1 MISTTSELRSYAGRL
16 YRGLLKA
23 VNAGDV
29 ASIQDLKIQNTLLRR
44 SGTISPVVYRVNQLV
59 ISKLA
64 PVVPAFAN
72 GNESGLSGLGSM
84 SGLFTW
90 VGDAAKSVW
99 GAGKKVVEG
108 AGDIIKIDVPEN
120 DDPLRIN
127 LPSLDTELRDLFSS
141 GDIELVTGD
150 GTPAR
155 PPGISNLAKPSWL
168 MVGLAAAI
176 VFMIAKK

>member
-23 VNAGDV
+23 IAAGDV
-29 ASIQDLKIQNTLLRR
+29 ASIQDLRIQNTLLRR
-44 SGTISPVVYRVNQLV
+44 SGTISPVVYRVNKLV
-59 ISKLA
+59 LAKLA
-64 PVVPAFAN
+64 PAAPAFAN

-99 GAGKKVVEG
+99 GAGKNIIEG
-108 AGDIIKIDVPEN
+108 AGDIIKIDVPES

-127 LPSLDTELRDLFSS
+127 LPSLDKELKDLFSS

-150 GTPAR
+150 GTPAGS
-155 PPGISNLAKPSWL
+155 PDISNLARPSWL

-176 VFMIAKK
+176 VFIIARK

>member
-16 YRGLLKA
+16 YRKLLGA
-23 VNAGDV
+23 INAGDV
-29 ASIQDLKIQNTLLRR
+29 ASVRDLVVQNDLLRR
-44 SGTISPVVYRVNQLV
+44 SGTISPVVYQVNKLV
-59 ISKLA
+59 INELV

-99 GAGKKVVEG
+99 GAGKNIIEG

-120 DDPLRIN
+120 EDPLRIN
-127 LPSLDTELRDLFSS
+127 LPSLDKVLKDLFSS

-150 GTPAR
+150 GTPAGS
-155 PPGISNLAKPSWL
+155 PNISNLAKPSWL
-168 MVGLAAAI
+168 MVGLAAAV
-176 VFMIAKK
+176 VFFIARK